1 MPGEKVKQPSSL
13 LKVLKTARND
23 CLWVECA
30 DPYYGAHVD
39 TWEEVSITCC
49 CILEQYVWKKPQK
62 AHLQSISFS
71 MIDFLSP
78 SKVLEVRN
86 VLANLGY
93 SKSLSIFFFF
103 FLSQQRFS
111 FIFHFSI

>member
-86 VLANLGY
+86 VLAN
-93 SKSLSIFFFF
+93 F

-111 FIFHFSI
+111 FISHFSI